1 MKIDSKGIDF
11 KAQIEERLSQI
22 YNNKFIGNS
31 KETNKE
37 ELILFVSFD
46 LVNSSDY
53 KTRNYTSWFPILITI
68 TEKIK
73 DHMINKVPK
82 SQLWRTIGDEAVF
95 IVNIA
100 TIEQLEKSIESVF
113 EILNTI
119 VEEIKN
125 GKILDNNFKE
135 DDKNMF
141 VAQNVLSLK
150 AAAWIAPVY
159 KTKDL
164 RVETSN
170 IHNLMYIYN
179 HNGDEGF
186 PTYEFQG
193 NDIDTGFRISKNTRQ
208 RRLTLSLEL
217 AYLLSKNQF
226 IDNKIHIVTYRKL
239 KGIWD
244 GKMYPIIWYHDH
256 KLSNSKLEDSFF
268 YDEYYNDDI
277 TKSFIDNEFNKMIF
291 ENNMTSF
298 QKLNKIVEDKNI
310 KSKIDIINN
319 ILESCTDSKKLLE
332 GNKLLEV
339 HCVAVCVNL
348 DRKEILMFKRAENT
362 HLFKDKWDFGCCE
375 MQNGQSFKCNIEKDY
390 KKKFNIEIAVKDPIK
405 EYNFLNENKKTIPG
419 IRFIAEIIDDS
430 NIKFDTDEYIDKK
443 YIPIDTFKNS
453 DEQSQS
459 EYIDYNEFLE
469 VFKRIEIF
477 MNVLSR

>member
-1 MKIDSKGIDF
+1 MSKN
-11 KAQIEERLSQI
+11 ETRLSI
-22 YNNKFIGNS
+22 KSIIEKKLGELYNNEFIENS
-31 KETNKE
+31 KSNYTE

-46 LVNSSDY
+46 LVNSSSY

-73 DHMINKVPK
+73 ESMIKKIDK

-100 TIEQLEKSIESVF
+100 NIEQLENSIKSVF
-113 EILNTI
+113 EILNNI
-119 VEEIKN
+119 VNEIKN
-125 GKILDNNFKE
+125 GEILDGNFNEEEKE
-135 DDKNMF
+135 MF

-150 AAAWIAPVY
+150 AAAWIAPVH

-164 RVETSN
+164 KIQTN
-170 IHNLMYIYN
+170 KIHNLMYIYN
-179 HNGDEGF
+179 HNGDEGL

-193 NDIDTGFRISKNTRQ
+193 NDIDTGFRIAKNTIQ

-226 IDNKIHIVTYRKL
+226 IDNKIHIVAYRKL

-256 KLSNSKLEDSFF
+256 EYTNCKLEDSFF

-277 TKSFIDNEFNKMIF
+277 TKEFIDKEFDKMIF
-291 ENNMTSF
+291 EDNMTSF
-298 QKLNKIVEDKNI
+298 QKINKIVKDKNI
-310 KSKIDIINN
+310 KSKIDIINK
-319 ILESCTDSKKLLE
+319 ILNQSTDSKKLLE

-348 DRKEILMFKRAENT
+348 SRKEVLMFKRSKDT
-362 HLFKDKWDFGCCE
+362 DLFQEKWDFGCCE
-375 MQNGQSFKCNIEKDY
+375 MQNGQSFKSNIEKDY
-390 KKKFNIEIAVKDPIK
+390 KKKFNINIKVGDPIK
-405 EYNFLNENKKTIPG
+405 EYNFLNENKKNVPG

-443 YIPIDTFKNS
+443 YIS
-453 DEQSQS
+453 LDEFRRLNDQEQDK
-459 EYIDYNEFLE
+459 YISYSEFLD
-469 VFKRIEIF
+469 VFESVEKKI
-477 MNVLSR
+477 NV